1 MPDFSVHLTNYLFFI
16 SAKMC
21 DNDEA
26 GCSKR
31 ISAEGELRPPNK
43 QLTFWEAAQRLE
55 DDEEYHPSES
65 EDDEMEDAEEEAE
78 GTTDDETTDGGEGTG
93 SGGNPPKKK
102 KKTKERR
109 PNTVGTVRE
118 EITEVSPS
126 GVPLEPDLVVRGYG
140 GQGAAITQTTISI
153 NTENLRHKDN
163 GHLRT
168 LLFEKLHARYKFP
181 AKYQNTNY
189 HGNEVNK
196 SALTKMSTALASW
209 RTRIKKK
216 IYKEGKSLEEIQKI
230 DPQIT
235 EDQFR
240 EFKERCESE
249 RALANSNRG
258 KVLQAMNIGH
268 HHLGSGGYRTAEAK
282 WNKEEE
288 EYRSKG
294 IENFFAKF
302 KPGKVRNFIRAHY
315 HVDPKTKQLT
325 ADLAVKEFEEIVV
338 SNLIT
343 TDQLDCNLIDDLNH
357 SLLLLLQEDEIVASH
372 GSQGSSS

>member
-1 MPDFSVHLTNYLFFI
+1 
-16 SAKMC
+16 
-21 DNDEA
+21 
-26 GCSKR
+26 
-31 ISAEGELRPPNK
+31 
-43 QLTFWEAAQRLE
+43 
-55 DDEEYHPSES
+55 
-65 EDDEMEDAEEEAE
+65 MEDAEEEAE
-78 GTTDDETTDGGEGTG
+78 GTAVDETTDGGEGTWSG
-93 SGGNPPKKK
+93 SNPPKKK
-102 KKTKERR
+102 KQPKDRR

-126 GVPLEPDLVVRGYG
+126 GVPLEPALVVKGYD
-140 GQGAAITQTTISI
+140 GQVAAITRTTISI
-153 NTENLRHKDN
+153 NTEKLRHKDN

-168 LLFEKLHARYKFP
+168 LLFKKLHARYKFP

-282 WNKEEE
+282 WNKEDE

-294 IENFFAKF
+294 IENPFAKF
-302 KPGKVRNFIRAHY
+302 EPGQVRNFIRARY

-325 ADLAVKEFEEIVV
+325 ADPAVKEFEEIVV
-338 SNLIT
+338 SI
-343 TDQLDCNLIDDLNH
+343 I
-357 SLLLLLQEDEIVASH
+357 
-372 GSQGSSS
+372 

>member
-78 GTTDDETTDGGEGTG
+78 GTADDETTDGGEGTG
-93 SGGNPPKKK
+93 SGSNPPKKK
-102 KKTKERR
+102 KKPKDRR

-126 GVPLEPDLVVRGYG
+126 GVPLEPALVVKGYG
-140 GQGAAITQTTISI
+140 GQVAAITRTTISI

-240 EFKERCESE
+240 EFK
-249 RALANSNRG
+249 
-258 KVLQAMNIGH
+258 
-268 HHLGSGGYRTAEAK
+268 
-282 WNKEEE
+282 
-288 EYRSKG
+288 
-294 IENFFAKF
+294 
-302 KPGKVRNFIRAHY
+302 
-315 HVDPKTKQLT
+315 
-325 ADLAVKEFEEIVV
+325 
-338 SNLIT
+338 
-343 TDQLDCNLIDDLNH
+343 
-357 SLLLLLQEDEIVASH
+357 
-372 GSQGSSS
+372 

>member
-78 GTTDDETTDGGEGTG
+78 GTADDETTDGGEGTG
-93 SGGNPPKKK
+93 SGSNPPKKK
-102 KKTKERR
+102 KKKPKDRR

-126 GVPLEPDLVVRGYG
+126 GVPLEPALVVKGYG
-140 GQGAAITQTTISI
+140 GQVAAITRTTISI

-282 WNKEEE
+282 WNKEDE

-294 IENFFAKF
+294 IENPFAKF
-302 KPGKVRNFIRAHY
+302 EPGQVRNFIRARY

-325 ADLAVKEFEEIVV
+325 ADPAVKQFEEIVV
-338 SNLIT
+338 SI
-343 TDQLDCNLIDDLNH
+343 I
-357 SLLLLLQEDEIVASH
+357 
-372 GSQGSSS
+372 